1 MKYHPRDYQF
11 HNRNKGRFMK
21 KQLILAAALAAFV
34 GAPGAQAQTVKIGH
48 INTFS
53 GGAAIYGKHQKDA
66 IELALDHLGRKV
78 GGLNVEMVYGDD
90 QRKPDVGRQVA
101 VQMLQKDKVDFVT
114 GIIWSNI
121 LAAVQQV
128 VLKNNTFMI
137 TTNAGWSHMAGKG
150 CHPLFFSTSWNNDNT
165 PEAMGKLLT
174 DEKVKDVFLISANYQ
189 AGKDMLTGFQRYYKG
204 KITGKILYRLGQR
217 DYQAEL
223 SQIRAAKPSAIFGFV
238 PGGMGVA
245 FIKQYQA
252 AGIKIPFYSVFTV
265 DWLGLLAV
273 GKAAI
278 GTYHTNYWD
287 PQGKNAQNQRFIAD
301 FLKKYGYMPS
311 NFAAQAYDLPFMLD
325 DAIKAV
331 GGDLKNKKGLVAQME
346 KAAYDSVRGKFTYN
360 INHMP
365 IQNYYKRE
373 VVADAN
379 GNPTIVTKGIVFE
392 NHKDVYYPKC
402 PMAKLKKKMNL

>member
-1 MKYHPRDYQF
+1 
-11 HNRNKGRFMK
+11 MK
-21 KQLILAAALAAFV
+21 KQFLAAAAAAAFLL
-34 GAPGAQAQTVKIGH
+34 APAAQAQTVKVGH

-66 IELALDHLGRKV
+66 IELALDHLGRKL
-78 GGLNVEMVYGDD
+78 GGLNVEMIYGDD

-101 VQMLQKDKVDFVT
+101 VEMLQKDKVNFVT

-128 VLKNNTFMI
+128 VLKDETFMI
-137 TTNAGWSHMAGKG
+137 TTNAGWSQMAGKG

-174 DEKVKDVFLISANYQ
+174 DEKVDNVFLISANYQ
-189 AGKDMLTGFQRYYKG
+189 AGKDMLNGFLRYYKG
-204 KITGKILYRLGQR
+204 KTAGKILYRLGQR

-223 SQIRAAKPSAIFGFV
+223 SQIRSAKPNAIFGFV

-245 FIKQYQA
+245 FLKQYQA
-252 AGIKIPFYSVFTV
+252 AGMTIPFYSVFTV
-265 DWLGLLAV
+265 DYLSLPGI

-287 PQGKNAQNQRFIAD
+287 PEGKNDQNQRFVKD
-301 FLKKYGYMPS
+301 FIKKYGYHPS

-331 GGDLKNKKGLVAQME
+331 GGDLSNKKGMMQQME
-346 KAAYDSVRGKFTYN
+346 KAAFPTVRGKFSYN
-360 INHMP
+360 INHIP

-373 VVADAN
+373 VIADAD
-379 GNPTIVTKGIVFE
+379 GNPKIVARGVVFE

-402 PMAKLKKKMNL
+402 QMAKLKKRMKLD